1 MAWDIGVCGS
11 IGLFGHQV
19 EAEGLS
25 GGAYAMIERQQCKAR
40 NHGTRKQS
48 RSQVNRIQG
57 PNRLARKRTACSLDN
72 LNVKPQDIPVGCCPV
87 ESSPATPDPLSDSL
101 GHWVISSLRSV
112 PLERIILVW
121 EPMYAYQP
129 FIRRRE
135 PMILALAA
143 LAVSRTAQSA
153 QLRSSS
159 WRSRSSSWRSR
170 SSSWRSRS
178 SS

>member
-1 MAWDIGVCGS
+1 MAWDFGVCGR
-11 IGLFGHQV
+11 IGLFGGKV

-25 GGAYAMIERQQCKAR
+25 GSAYAMIERQQCNAR
-40 NHGTRKQS
+40 NHGTCQER

-57 PNRLARKRTACSLDN
+57 PNRLAGKRTACSLDN
-72 LNVKPQDIPVGCCPV
+72 LNVKPQDVPVGCCPI
-87 ESSPATPDPLSDSL
+87 EGSPATPDPLSDSL

-135 PMILALAA
+135 PVILALAA

-153 QLRSSS
+153 RQRASSWRPRSSS
-159 WRSRSSSWRSR
+159 SPTR
-170 SSSWRSRS
+170 
-178 SS
+178 